1 MSSTDPTTAQT
12 FRPTFGRWLTAAI
25 WTLSVIALL
34 SAFIQSPAAG
44 LRAAPWLALLS
55 GAVWAAYWRPQV
67 AVDVA
72 GVHLVNVLRTI
83 DLPWPSIQRIDTK
96 WALTLFT
103 AYGKFPAWAAPA
115 PGGMN
120 ATLISRRT
128 GSGLPPSTFGPHGT
142 IRPGDH
148 PDSAS
153 GAAAAV
159 VRRQWEELRDLGFL
173 DDPRLE
179 FSRPPIRL
187 HRRTIVAGA
196 LLLLACAASAL
207 L

>member
-1 MSSTDPTTAQT
+1 MSSPDPTTAQI
-12 FRPTFGRWLTAAI
+12 FRPTFGRWLTIAI
-25 WTLSVIALL
+25 WALSAIAVV
-34 SAFIQSPAAG
+34 SAFIQSAEAG
-44 LRAAPWLALLS
+44 LRATPWLALLS
-55 GAVWAAYWRPQV
+55 GAVWAAYWRPEV

-72 GVHLVNVLRTI
+72 GVHVVNVLRTI

-96 WALTLFT
+96 WALTLYT
-103 AYGKFPAWAAPA
+103 AYGKFVAWAAPA

-120 ATLISRRT
+120 AARISRKAAT
-128 GSGLPPSTFGPHGT
+128 GLPESTFGPEGS

-179 FSRPPIRL
+179 FSQPPIRL
-187 HRRTIVAGA
+187 HRGTMVAGA
-196 LLLLACAASAL
+196 VLVLGCAASAL

>member
-1 MSSTDPTTAQT
+1 MAAQI
-12 FRPTFGRWLTAAI
+12 FRPKLGRWLT
-25 WTLSVIALL
+25 IALWAL
-34 SAFIQSPAAG
+34 SIIAMIAVLFQNPAAA

-55 GAVWAAYWRPQV
+55 GGVWAAYWRPEV
-67 AVDVA
+67 VVDVA

-83 DLPWPSIQRIDTK
+83 DLPWPAIQRIDTK

-103 AYGKFPAWAAPA
+103 AYGKFVAWAAPA
-115 PGGMN
+115 PGGVNSARISQRAGN
-120 ATLISRRT
+120 A
-128 GSGLPPSTFGPHGT
+128 LPQSTFGPGGT

-159 VRRQWEELRDLGFL
+159 VRRHWEQLRDLGYL

-179 FSRPPIRL
+179 FSRPPVRL
-187 HRRTIVAGA
+187 HRMTIGGGA
-196 LLLLACAASAL
+196 LLLLCCAVSL
-207 L
+207 VL

>member
-1 MSSTDPTTAQT
+1 MTAQT
-12 FRPTFGRWLTAAI
+12 FRPAFGRWLTIAI
-25 WTLSVIALL
+25 WVLTVVALVAVL
-34 SAFIQSPAAG
+34 FQSPAAA
-44 LRAAPWLALLS
+44 LRTAPWLALLS

-67 AVDVA
+67 VVDVG

-83 DLPWPSIQRIDTK
+83 DLPWPAIQRIDTK

-103 AYGKFPAWAAPA
+103 AYGKFVAWAAPA
-115 PGGMN
+115 PGGMS
-120 ATLISRRT
+120 AARISRRT
-128 GSGLPPSTFGPHGT
+128 GTSLPASTFGSDGT

-159 VRRQWEELRDLGFL
+159 VRRQWEDLRDLGFL

-179 FSRPPIRL
+179 FSRPPVRL
-187 HRRTIVAGA
+187 HQRTIVIGV
-196 LLLLACAASAL
+196 LLLLCCAASAL
-207 L
+207 S